1 MDHELAEKLHGHLHW
16 AKSISRLKK
25 NHFSE
30 KEKHL
35 RRRDYKRFLSVLS
48 KAQLPLFQHKLHH
61 SVPVLEI
68 LHSSRTH
75 FEGFHAEST
84 LNTLAAHVQDLQR
97 YHIALKDNLHR
108 QAKIVEALE
117 CGNDAFLPITHSE
130 AFPTL
135 QHLLHLERE
144 KTESAQVLAGKVNT
158 QLKTFLQSLD
168 SSHTRLKGVSRSAR
182 FLRDHRPLYKNAYY
196 FALSSLFFCYQHGL
210 VDAET
215 TSLLK
220 SLEGRLEEETVPLPS
235 GEHLSSS
242 DVLSYPSLQQK
253 PL

>member
-1 MDHELAEKLHGHLHW
+1 MDHELVGKLRGHLHW
-16 AKSISRLKK
+16 AKGISQQKK
-25 NHFSE
+25 DHFSE

-35 RRRDYKRFLSVLS
+35 RRRDYKRFLSVIS
-48 KAQLPLFQHKLHH
+48 TAQLPLFKHKLHH
-61 SVPVLEI
+61 SVPVLEV

-75 FEGFHAEST
+75 FEGFHAEGT

-108 QAKIVEALE
+108 QAKLVGALE
-117 CGNDAFLPITHSE
+117 ENGDAFLPITHSE
-130 AFPTL
+130 VFPTL

-144 KTESAQVLAGKVNT
+144 KTESAQLLAGKVNT
-158 QLKTFLQSLD
+158 QLKTFLHSLD
-168 SSHTRLKGVSRSAR
+168 SSHTRLRGVSRSTR

-196 FALSSLFFCYQHGL
+196 LALSSLFFCYQHGL

-242 DVLSYPSLQQK
+242 EISSYPSLQQK